1 MINPRRYGSAPFRVA
16 VVHGG
21 PGAAGEMAAVAHEL
35 SSDRSVLEP
44 LQTERSL
51 HGQVEELK
59 SQLQEHADPPVTLIG
74 FSWGAWLSL
83 ILAAQYPHLVNRLI
97 LIGSGPFQESYVSRI
112 METRNSR
119 LSEAERVEARCILA
133 ALEDRNDDV
142 DREKEQERREALAR
156 MGELFRRTDAFDPIE
171 CRSNEFQFDRIAGD
185 SGSIEP
191 GCDGPIVEC
200 DPDIYQA
207 VWREASILRQTGKL
221 LELCKKVRCPV
232 IAIHGDFDP
241 HPSVGVREPL
251 QTVLKS
257 FQFVLL
263 ENCGH
268 KPWIEKMAKGEFYS
282 ILREVLNEV

>member
-35 SSDRSVLEP
+35 CSDRGVLKP

-51 HGQVEELK
+51 QAQVEELK
-59 SQLQEHADPPVTLIG
+59 SQLREHADPPVTLIG

-83 ILAAQYPHLVNRLI
+83 ILAAQYPDFVDRLI
-97 LIGSGPFQESYVSRI
+97 LIGSGPFEQKYVHKI

-119 LSEAERVEARCILA
+119 LSEAERVEAKCILA

-142 DREKEQERREALAR
+142 DREKEQEKKEALAR
-156 MGELFRRTDAFDPIE
+156 MGELFRRTDAFDPEE
-171 CRSNEFQFDRIAGD
+171 CESTQFDLVADETI
-185 SGSIEP
+185 SCEP
-191 GCDGPIVEC
+191 ESYEPKWEC
-200 DPDIYQA
+200 NSDIYQA
-207 VWREASILRQTGKL
+207 VWREASILRQTGEL

-241 HPSVGVREPL
+241 HPSEGVREPL
-251 QTVLKS
+251 QIVLKS

-268 KPWIEKMAKGEFYS
+268 KPWIEKMAKGKFYS

>member
-35 SSDRSVLEP
+35 SSDRGVLEP

-51 HGQVEELK
+51 QGQVAELK
-59 SQLQEHADPPVTLIG
+59 SQLQESSDPPITLIG

-83 ILAAQYPHLVNRLI
+83 ILAAQYPDLVNRLI
-97 LIGSGPFQESYVSRI
+97 LIGSGPFRESYVHKI

-119 LSEAERVEARCILA
+119 LSEAERVEAMGILA
-133 ALEDRNDDV
+133 ALDNQNDAV
-142 DREKEQERREALAR
+142 DEEKEQEKKEALAR
-156 MGELFRRTDAFDPIE
+156 MGELFRRTDAFDPEE
-171 CRSNEFQFDRIAGD
+171 CESTQFDLVADETI
-185 SGSIEP
+185 SCEP
-191 GCDGPIVEC
+191 ESYEPKWEC
-200 DPDIYQA
+200 YSDIYQA
-207 VWREASILRQTGKL
+207 VWREATILRQTGEL

-232 IAIHGDFDP
+232 IAIHGDYDP
-241 HPSVGVREPL
+241 HPSEGVREPL

-282 ILREVLNEV
+282 VLREVLNEV

>member
-35 SSDRSVLEP
+35 SSDRGVLEP

-51 HGQVEELK
+51 QAQVVELK
-59 SQLQEHADPPVTLIG
+59 SQLQESSDPPITLIG

-83 ILAAQYPHLVNRLI
+83 ILAAQYPHLVSRLI
-97 LIGSGPFQESYVSRI
+97 LIGSGPFEQKYVHKI
-112 METRNSR
+112 MEKRNSR
-119 LSEAERVEARCILA
+119 LSEAEREEAMGILA
-133 ALEDRNDDV
+133 TLEDRNDDI
-142 DREKEQERREALAR
+142 DREKEQEKKEALAR
-156 MGELFRRTDAFDPIE
+156 MGELFRRTDSFDPIE
-171 CRSNEFQFDRIAGD
+171 CRSNEFDLIADD
-185 SGSIEP
+185 SGSFQP
-191 GCDGPIVEC
+191 GFDGPIVEC

-221 LELCKKVRCPV
+221 LELGKKVRCPV

-268 KPWIEKMAKGEFYS
+268 KPWIEKMAKGKFYS

>member
-35 SSDRSVLEP
+35 SSDRGVLEP

-51 HGQVEELK
+51 QGQVAELK
-59 SQLQEHADPPVTLIG
+59 SQLQESSDPPITLIG

-83 ILAAQYPHLVNRLI
+83 ILAAQYPDLVNRLI
-97 LIGSGPFQESYVSRI
+97 LIGSGPFRESYVHKI

-119 LSEAERVEARCILA
+119 LSEAERVEAMGILA
-133 ALEDRNDDV
+133 ALDNQNDAV
-142 DREKEQERREALAR
+142 DEEKEQEKKEALAR
-156 MGELFRRTDAFDPIE
+156 MGELFRRTDAFDPEE
-171 CRSNEFQFDRIAGD
+171 CESTQFDLVADETI
-185 SGSIEP
+185 SCEP
-191 GCDGPIVEC
+191 ESYEPKWEC
-200 DPDIYQA
+200 NSDIYQA
-207 VWREASILRQTGKL
+207 VWREATILRQTGEL

-232 IAIHGDFDP
+232 IAIHGDYDP
-241 HPSVGVREPL
+241 HPSEGVREPL

-282 ILREVLNEV
+282 VLREVLNEV